1 MYRCFTKLNEDL
13 NNPLVIV
20 DLTKNKPWMSKV
32 VSNSQHHHDRAL
44 INAIKKSSITVFHLL
59 NLLRCDLFNIWI
71 EPPAS
76 VNYITAD
83 NDKEYQKHLK
93 YMQKIEIYF
102 TSFSGDLGHYNLH
115 FLIMWS
121 WILTYLLIYSYEC
134 ISLSWDLGNLFSST
148 QVRSYSTDQI
158 LFFYHSFTILMKSS
172 PSNQTA
178 R

>member
-1 MYRCFTKLNEDL
+1 MD
-13 NNPLVIV
+13 VQGSI
-20 DLTKNKPWMSKV
+20 
-32 VSNSQHHHDRAL
+32 QHHHDHAF
-44 INAIKKSSITVFHLL
+44 INAIKQPSITAFHLL

-83 NDKEYQKHLK
+83 NDNEYQKHLK
-93 YMQKIEIYF
+93 YMQKLKYTSRHFQVTLDIIIYF
-102 TSFSGDLGHYNLH
+102 LN
-115 FLIMWS
+115 MWS

>member
-1 MYRCFTKLNEDL
+1 MD
-13 NNPLVIV
+13 VQGSI
-20 DLTKNKPWMSKV
+20 
-32 VSNSQHHHDRAL
+32 QHHHDHAF
-44 INAIKKSSITVFHLL
+44 INAIKQPSITVFHLL

-83 NDKEYQKHLK
+83 NDNEYQKHLK

-102 TSFSGDLGHYNLH
+102 TSFSGDLGHYNLL
-115 FLIMWS
+115 FKYVKLD
-121 WILTYLLIYSYEC
+121 TYLLTDLQLWMYI
-134 ISLSWDLGNLFSST
+134 LSWDLGNLFSST

>member
-1 MYRCFTKLNEDL
+1 MATDRAESYTTLLFLTSTIECFTKLNEDL
-13 NNPLVIV
+13 NKPLVTV

-32 VSNSQHHHDRAL
+32 VSNSQHHHDHAF
-44 INAIKKSSITVFHLL
+44 INAIKQPSITVFHLL

-102 TSFSGDLGHYNLH
+102 TSFSGDLGHYNLL
-115 FLIMWS
+115 FKYLP
-121 WILTYLLIYSYEC
+121 TY
-134 ISLSWDLGNLFSST
+134 W
-148 QVRSYSTDQI
+148 
-158 LFFYHSFTILMKSS
+158 FTAMNVY
-172 PSNQTA
+172 P
-178 R
+178 